1 MDEVHFLILI
11 LVLSVAFIILMTAK
25 VKMHAFFML
34 ILAALGVG
42 LFAGLAPDRIISTI
56 KGGFGNTLGA
66 IGIVIVAGTCL
77 GVVLEKTGAAISMAD
92 HNAKQAREHAMAAL
106 SALGRREKEGASSA
120 ALAGRAH
127 YAAAVAFNAAGLGT
141 SARSE
146 ARRAEEYLGDT
157 PAIRTLLK
165 SLSVP

>member
-1 MDEVHFLILI
+1 MFDE
-11 LVLSVAFIILMTAK
+11 
-25 VKMHAFFML
+25 
-34 ILAALGVG
+34 AAR
-42 LFAGLAPDRIISTI
+42 LAPS
-56 KGGFGNTLGA
+56 
-66 IGIVIVAGTCL
+66 
-77 GVVLEKTGAAISMAD
+77 LESLSEAAIAMAD
-92 HNAKQAREHAMAAL
+92 HNSKQAREHAMAAL